1 MKEAALIIVPFFSV
15 FTSVF
20 VLMFCLTRKKSLFFV
35 ISSFVIMTAANGL
48 IIIPLIFNGYFD
60 LSEKIKIFLSLLYLP
75 LVVLLFKEM
84 LFQRLFAFFMLMTT
98 ISFLRLLGITFA
110 DIFIPYGEKI
120 NYLMLIIITF
130 LIYFIYI
137 ILVIKFGKKL
147 FKKVF
152 AFGRAKEWILYLLSA
167 AASWFLLEYLHPIY
181 QPNLI
186 MALAVMFFVMWS
198 FVILLFAI
206 INTHERMKQK
216 YAADFSRDII
226 ATGRDHYQKINEQFD
241 ALRVM
246 RHDYKFHLRTALDM
260 LVSGDLEK
268 SKTYLS
274 GLHEQF
280 ENKELPNFCG
290 NVVINSL
297 VSDYA
302 GKTKEL
308 NIEFNVSINIPQGYN
323 VPNYEMC
330 IVLGNL
336 LENAVEACLKLEPS
350 ETRNRQIKLVLK
362 PKGEQLMLMVR
373 NTFDGE
379 VLLDEDKIISTK
391 RDDSGGIGLES
402 VKAVVDRF
410 GEMIRINYDNEF
422 FSVFVLWK

>member
-1 MKEAALIIVPFFSV
+1 MKETALIIIPFFSV

-48 IIIPLIFNGYFD
+48 IIMPLILNGYFE
-60 LSEKIKIFLSLLYLP
+60 LSEKIKIFLSFLYLP
-75 LVVLLFKEM
+75 LVILLFKEM

-98 ISFLRLLGITFA
+98 ISFLRLLGITLA
-110 DIFIPYGEKI
+110 DLFISYGENI
-120 NYLMLIIITF
+120 YYLTLIIIAF
-130 LIYFIYI
+130 LIDFIYI
-137 ILVIKFGKKL
+137 MLVVKFGRKL

-167 AASWFLLEYLHPIY
+167 AASWLLLEFLHPIY
-181 QPNLI
+181 QSNLI

-198 FVILLFAI
+198 FIILLFAI

-216 YAADFSRDII
+216 YEADFSRDII
-226 ATGRDHYQKINEQFD
+226 ATGRGHYQRMNEQFD

-246 RHDYKFHLRTALDM
+246 RHDYKFHLRSALDM

-302 GKTKEL
+302 RKCNEL
-308 NIEFNVSINIPQGYN
+308 NIEINVSIHIPQDFN

-336 LENAVEACLKLEPS
+336 LENAVEACLKLEN
-350 ETRNRQIKLVLK
+350 NRQIKLVLK

-379 VLLDEDKIISTK
+379 VLLYEDKIVSTK
-391 RDDSGGIGLES
+391 KDNSGGIGLES
-402 VKAVVDRF
+402 VKAVVDSF
-410 GEMIRINYDNEF
+410 GEMFRINYDNEF

>member
-1 MKEAALIIVPFFSV
+1 MKEIALVIVPFFSV
-15 FTSVF
+15 FTNVF

-35 ISSFVIMTAANGL
+35 ICSFVIMTAVNAL
-48 IIIPLIFNGYFD
+48 IIMPLILNGYYE

-75 LVVLLFKEM
+75 LVILLFKEM

-98 ISFLRLLGITFA
+98 ISFLRLLGITLA
-110 DIFIPYGEKI
+110 NLFIPYGENI
-120 NYLMLIIITF
+120 NYLMLLIITF
-130 LIYFIYI
+130 LIDFIYI
-137 ILVIKFGKKL
+137 ILVIKYGRKL

-167 AASWFLLEYLHPIY
+167 AASWFLLEYLHPLY
-181 QPNLI
+181 QSNLI
-186 MALAVMFFVMWS
+186 MVLAVIFFVMWS
-198 FVILLFAI
+198 FIILLFAI

-226 ATGRDHYQKINEQFD
+226 AAGRDHYQRMNEQFD

-246 RHDYKFHLRTALDM
+246 KHDYKFHLKTMMDM
-260 LVSGDLEK
+260 LINGDFEK
-268 SKTYLS
+268 SKEYLS

-280 ENKELPNFCG
+280 EQQELPNFCS

-302 GKTKEL
+302 GKCKEL
-308 NIEFNVSINIPQGYN
+308 NITFNVSISIPHDFT

-330 IVLGNL
+330 IVIGNL
-336 LENAVEACLKLEPS
+336 LENALEACKKMVPLEGD
-350 ETRNRQIKLVLK
+350 NRQIKLVLK
-362 PKGEQLMLMVR
+362 PKGKQLILMVR
-373 NTFDGE
+373 NNFNGEVVLDGE
-379 VLLDEDKIISTK
+379 RFVSTK
-391 RDDSGGIGLES
+391 KDDNGGIGLES
-402 VKAVVDRF
+402 VMAVTDRF
-410 GEMIRINYDNEF
+410 GEMFRIYYDNKF